1 MRSIIAQIL
10 VVGLLFYAA
19 PLLAQ
24 EWGDVSEEILG
35 MTGIPEDSEADAV
48 ILFDKGTIAITLRF
62 QLVIQRHTRIKILTE
77 RGLKYGDVSIYL
89 GSDDEIDEL
98 RAQTMVKSY
107 I

>member
-48 ILFDKGTIAITLRF
+48 ILRTYAR
-62 QLVIQRHTRIKILTE
+62 VI
-77 RGLKYGDVSIYL
+77 
-89 GSDDEIDEL
+89 
-98 RAQTMVKSY
+98 
-107 I
+107 